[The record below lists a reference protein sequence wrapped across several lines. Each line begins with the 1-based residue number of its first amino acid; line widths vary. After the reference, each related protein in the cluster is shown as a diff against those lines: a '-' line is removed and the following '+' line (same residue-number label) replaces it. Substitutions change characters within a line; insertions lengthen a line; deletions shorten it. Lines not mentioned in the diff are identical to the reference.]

1 MVTFS
6 RTLSLQ
12 LMLAIGLG
20 RSHVAAEDFGF
31 LSFNSDKFES
41 GNIQQE
47 ENLSHT
53 EDLHLHGGT
62 QIEKRA

>member
-1 MVTFS
+1 
-6 RTLSLQ
+6 
-12 LMLAIGLG
+12 MLAIGLG